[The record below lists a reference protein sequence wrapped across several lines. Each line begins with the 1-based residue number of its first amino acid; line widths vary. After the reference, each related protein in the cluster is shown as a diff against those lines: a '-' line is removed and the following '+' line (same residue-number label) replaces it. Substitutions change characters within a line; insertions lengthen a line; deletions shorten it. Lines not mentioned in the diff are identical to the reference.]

1 MPSNERDNTLSWS
14 AQPPLVASWRAK
26 SLPLP
31 SCNRHTSG
39 SFYLPAASAPGSF
52 DIPASPSLDTL
63 VVREAS
69 TTSRRHPPRPPAHS
83 HRHPPRPPAQKKHKH
98 ILRALRA
105 HFLLIDP
112 DSTGLVQS
120 TLVPRCLV
128 AAGLHLPP
136 GPLAEAASVVG
147 RPGRMC
153 DWRALLRWLKA
164 HPEHISSSLTSAPA
178 LVHPK
183 VPAGGRTGSAEAADA
198 GVEAAEKRASASGL
212 PSSSSAPTLP
222 RVVPHRAT
230 AAELKARV
238 TLPFTS
244 PAALQWAA
252 SGAFGVGGQPG
263 AAVAAA
269 AAAVRRVGGANPAQS
284 FPKLPRSGGGTPAA
298 SARLPPAR
306 KPRRPEH
313 VHYWGESFRSV
324 SPRSS
329 FARSLPSLDEFL
341 PEQARRGPRSIFT
354 LLGLTLHL
362 SLCLCLSLNSQTSL
376 PPSPPPSPPLLLPSP
391 SQRSQPR
398 PLPCPARPTRVAL
411 ATTWQRR
418 AQGCNPVY
426 CIPNTTHPGAFHG
439 RDLRR
444 DQGGAAQSTVRPP
457 LPSWALRLAMAPAR
471 AVLASSQGAAALIR
485 QGPWRR
491 AGQRSTRRSAVS
503 LASTRRPRALR
514 RVRFSSAS
522 RSHPGI
528 SVSSQQG
535 PFQGR
540 HVREDVA

>member
-1 MPSNERDNTLSWS
+1 MPTNERDTLSWS

-52 DIPASPSLDTL
+52 GIPASPSLDTL

-69 TTSRRHPPRPPAHS
+69 TTSR
-83 HRHPPRPPAQKKHKH
+83 RHPPRPPAQKKHKH

-178 LVHPK
+178 LVQPK
-183 VPAGGRTGSAEAADA
+183 VPAGGRTGSAEAA
-198 GVEAAEKRASASGL
+198 EAAEGACLCIGAAQLELGAYAAARGAAARGGGGAQGASN
-212 PSSSSAPTLP
+212 APLHLAC
-222 RVVPHRAT
+222 R
-230 AAELKARV
+230 
-238 TLPFTS
+238 
-244 PAALQWAA
+244 PAV
-252 SGAFGVGGQPG
+252 GGFGPFGVGGQPG

-269 AAAVRRVGGANPAQS
+269 AAAVRRVGGANPAHS
-284 FPKLPRSGGGTPAA
+284 PAA
-298 SARLPPAR
+298 TTPQWRW
-306 KPRRPEH
+306 H
-313 VHYWGESFRSV
+313 
-324 SPRSS
+324 
-329 FARSLPSLDEFL
+329 ARSEREAAARTRAEASRARALLGREFPL
-341 PEQARRGPRSIFT
+341 GLSAQQLREQLTLARRVPPRAGAPRPSQH
-354 LLGLTLHL
+354 LHSSRPHPPPF
-362 SLCLCLSLNSQTSL
+362 SLCLCLRLRLADLAPSLAAPL
-376 PPSPPPSPPLLLPSP
+376 PSPPTPSP

-418 AQGCNPVY
+418 AQGCNPVS
-426 CIPNTTHPGAFHG
+426 CIPNTTHTHPGALNG
-439 RDLRR
+439 RHLRR
-444 DQGGAAQSTVRPP
+444 DQGGAAQSTVRPA

-471 AVLASSQGAAALIR
+471 AVLAPSQAAAALFR

-491 AGQRSTRRSAVS
+491 AGQRSTRRSVVS

-514 RVRFSSAS
+514 RVRSSSAS

-528 SVSSQQG
+528 SRSPLNKG
-535 PFQGR
+535 HYRG
-540 HVREDVA
+540 AM

>member
-269 AAAVRRVGGANPAQS
+269 SAAVRRVGGANPAQS

-341 PEQARRGPRSIFT
+341 PEQARRGPRSIHSSRPHPPPF
-354 LLGLTLHL
+354 
-362 SLCLCLSLNSQTSL
+362 SLCLCLSLRLADL
-376 PPSPPPSPPLLLPSP
+376 PPSPPSPLPPTDAAQPANPSHTAGPPPPLHAV
-391 SQRSQPR
+391 
-398 PLPCPARPTRVAL
+398 PAASAKHRVADPVVDSQSE
-411 ATTWQRR
+411 ATPPRR
-418 AQGCNPVY
+418 
-426 CIPNTTHPGAFHG
+426 
-439 RDLRR
+439 
-444 DQGGAAQSTVRPP
+444 
-457 LPSWALRLAMAPAR
+457 
-471 AVLASSQGAAALIR
+471 
-485 QGPWRR
+485 
-491 AGQRSTRRSAVS
+491 
-503 LASTRRPRALR
+503 
-514 RVRFSSAS
+514 
-522 RSHPGI
+522 
-528 SVSSQQG
+528 
-535 PFQGR
+535 
-540 HVREDVA
+540 

>member
-1 MPSNERDNTLSWS
+1 M
-14 AQPPLVASWRAK
+14 
-26 SLPLP
+26 
-31 SCNRHTSG
+31 
-39 SFYLPAASAPGSF
+39 
-52 DIPASPSLDTL
+52 
-63 VVREAS
+63 
-69 TTSRRHPPRPPAHS
+69 
-83 HRHPPRPPAQKKHKH
+83 
-98 ILRALRA
+98 
-105 HFLLIDP
+105 
-112 DSTGLVQS
+112 
-120 TLVPRCLV
+120 
-128 AAGLHLPP
+128 
-136 GPLAEAASVVG
+136 
-147 RPGRMC
+147 
-153 DWRALLRWLKA
+153 
-164 HPEHISSSLTSAPA
+164 
-178 LVHPK
+178 
-183 VPAGGRTGSAEAADA
+183 
-198 GVEAAEKRASASGL
+198 RASASGL

-269 AAAVRRVGGANPAQS
+269 AAAVRRVGGANPAHS
-284 FPKLPRSGGGTPAA
+284 FPKLPRSGGGTPEAR
-298 SARLPPAR
+298 ARLPPAR
-306 KPRRPEH
+306 KPRRAEP

-362 SLCLCLSLNSQTSL
+362 SLSACASASASQTSL
-376 PPSPPPSPPLLLPSP
+376 PPFFAAPLPSPPTPSP

-418 AQGCNPVY
+418 AQGCNPPVY
-426 CIPNTTHPGAFHG
+426 CIPNTTHPGPLHG

-444 DQGGAAQSTVRPP
+444 DQGGAAQPTVRPA

-471 AVLASSQGAAALIR
+471 AVLAPSQGAAALIR

-535 PFQGR
+535 PLAHYRGAI
-540 HVREDVA
+540 HVREDGRLKRSIVLFSYDSI

>member
-1 MPSNERDNTLSWS
+1 MSST
-14 AQPPLVASWRAK
+14 PP
-26 SLPLP
+26 
-31 SCNRHTSG
+31 G
-39 SFYLPAASAPGSF
+39 
-52 DIPASPSLDTL
+52 
-63 VVREAS
+63 
-69 TTSRRHPPRPPAHS
+69 
-83 HRHPPRPPAQKKHKH
+83 PPAQKKHKH

-183 VPAGGRTGSAEAADA
+183 VPA
-198 GVEAAEKRASASGL
+198 EAAEAGMEAAEARASASGL

-269 AAAVRRVGGANPAQS
+269 AAAVRRVGGANPAHS
-284 FPKLPRSGGGTPAA
+284 FPQLPPRSGGGTPAA

-306 KPRRPEH
+306 EPRRAEP

-329 FARSLPSLDEFL
+329 FASSLPSLDEFL

-362 SLCLCLSLNSQTSL
+362 SLSACVCLRLNSQTSL
-376 PPSPPPSPPLLLPSP
+376 PPSPPHTLPSY
-391 SQRSQPR
+391 S
-398 PLPCPARPTRVAL
+398 PLPRNARSPIRCPAL
-411 ATTWQRR
+411 L
-418 AQGCNPVY
+418 G
-426 CIPNTTHPGAFHG
+426 
-439 RDLRR
+439 
-444 DQGGAAQSTVRPP
+444 
-457 LPSWALRLAMAPAR
+457 LPEWP
-471 AVLASSQGAAALIR
+471 
-485 QGPWRR
+485 
-491 AGQRSTRRSAVS
+491 
-503 LASTRRPRALR
+503 
-514 RVRFSSAS
+514 
-522 RSHPGI
+522 
-528 SVSSQQG
+528 
-535 PFQGR
+535 
-540 HVREDVA
+540 